1 MWASRVIDEE
11 DEDAD
16 TDARR
21 AWKASNPHDTLKRQ
35 RSLYERG
42 LIDKL
47 PWETVQKF
55 DEETSEDDVNYKQ
68 NSEQSPESLWQKI
81 QEKKNK

>member
-1 MWASRVIDEE
+1 
-11 DEDAD
+11 
-16 TDARR
+16 
-21 AWKASNPHDTLKRQ
+21 LKRQ

-47 PWETVQKF
+47 PWETVAHF
-55 DEETSEDDVNYKQ
+55 DAETEESNDLNYKQ
-68 NSEQSPESLWQKI
+68 NSEQSPDSLWQKI